1 MCVLLCIH
9 HRTILLLI
17 ELGHDLRRVPACGT
31 MIFENFRSVS
41 FRDSF
46 CSVTGVV
53 PSALA
58 TSQDIARGEGQ
69 AEISSDA
76 MNSSTFALSSDF
88 SCPRWMLVM
97 DSHPSVHRVPLS
109 YDCLDLY
116 MVAL

>member
-1 MCVLLCIH
+1 MCVLSCIH

-17 ELGHDLRRVPACGT
+17 ELGHDLRRVPACAT

-46 CSVTGVV
+46 FSVTGVV

-69 AEISSDA
+69 GFDTWLRHY
-76 MNSSTFALSSDF
+76 STHGLWECRQDTFKVNRICGGFGL
-88 SCPRWMLVM
+88 P
-97 DSHPSVHRVPLS
+97 
-109 YDCLDLY
+109 
-116 MVAL
+116 